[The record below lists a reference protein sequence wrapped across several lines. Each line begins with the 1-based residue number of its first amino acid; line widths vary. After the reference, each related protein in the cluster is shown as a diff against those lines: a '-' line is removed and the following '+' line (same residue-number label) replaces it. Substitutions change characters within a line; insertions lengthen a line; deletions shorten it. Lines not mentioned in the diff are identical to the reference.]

1 MREIISLLISA
12 LTALFSG
19 LDFVAPKEDMY
30 QPSATYKVEQGAV
43 DWSTMYSRLIKGD
56 ALGSSEPCKEST
68 EVYDGDV
75 VEMQDADG
83 NVICYWPFAGVD
95 YAACSAAT
103 TMDEFDDLVKESLKQ
118 SIDAGDEMLII
129 APYNGVLLNNI
140 AQTEY
145 GTTLT
150 ISCPDI
156 GVSFKFTGLDGLFC
170 DLERTK
176 PEDGKWVHQWKDED
190 AFKGFYFDAKAILGR
205 ATADTEVRVFANETQ
220 AEDISAEIFV
230 TKEWFS

>member
-1 MREIISLLISA
+1 MRELISLVISA

-19 LDFVAPKEDMY
+19 LDFVPPKDDMY
-30 QPSATYKVEQGAV
+30 QPSATYKVEQGV
-43 DWSTMYSRLIKGD
+43 VNWSTIYSRLIKGD
-56 ALGSSEPCKEST
+56 AIGSSEPCKEST
-68 EVYDGDV
+68 EVYTGDV
-75 VEMQDADG
+75 IDMQDKDG
-83 NVICYWPFAGVD
+83 NIVCYWPFAGVD
-95 YAACSAAT
+95 YAKCSAT
-103 TMDEFDDLVKESLKQ
+103 TIEEFKAFVKDSLSK
-118 SIDAGDEMLII
+118 SIEAGEEMLII

-150 ISCPDI
+150 VSCPDI

-176 PEDGKWVHQWKDED
+176 PDDGKWVHNWEDEGD
-190 AFKGFYFDAKAILGR
+190 FQGFRFDAKAILGR
-205 ATADTEVRVFANETQ
+205 ATADTEVQVFVNETQ
-220 AEDISAEIFV
+220 AEDITSKFFV